1 VACVPI
7 VDGVPEPGW
16 SSLVRPARPIPSE
29 ATGIH
34 HITDEMVRDAP
45 EPGAVA
51 AIVSRECGR
60 WPLVLHNAPFD
71 LPFIAA
77 LLRAGGCPPL
87 ASPVIDT
94 LGLARGAPDPG
105 GGVPGLGE
113 HSLGALARRFR
124 LPLETAH
131 RAAGDARTTARIFC
145 ELALLWERGNAA
157 HSVAELAAESQD
169 VVRRT
174 RRERGAAAGPGLT
187 VRRAPETLFPLA
199 GGDPGHSGVAHG
211 DEPEEP

>member
-1 VACVPI
+1 MPI

-16 SSLVRPARPIPSE
+16 SSLVRPARPIPRE
-29 ATGIH
+29 ASDIH

-45 EPGAVA
+45 ERAAVA

-71 LPFIAA
+71 LPFIAT

-87 ASPVIDT
+87 GNPVIDT
-94 LGLARGAPDPG
+94 LGLARGAPDPDG
-105 GGVPGLGE
+105 GAPGLGE
-113 HSLGALARRFR
+113 HSLGALARRFQ
-124 LPLETAH
+124 LPIETAH
-131 RAAGDARTTARIFC
+131 RAAGDARTTARVFA
-145 ELALLWERGNAA
+145 ELARLWERGNAA

-187 VRRAPETLFPLA
+187 ARRPPETLFPLA
-199 GGDPGHSGVAHG
+199 GTPPVNSGAATYG
-211 DEPEEP
+211 EGPEEP